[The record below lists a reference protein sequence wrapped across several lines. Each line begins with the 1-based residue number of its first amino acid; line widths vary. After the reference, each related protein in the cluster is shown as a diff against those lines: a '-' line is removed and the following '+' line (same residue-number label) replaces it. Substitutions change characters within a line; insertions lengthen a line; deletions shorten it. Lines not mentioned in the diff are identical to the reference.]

1 MSVCEYITRFLR
13 FASVVD
19 GRNRSQICDVLG
31 CTPATVTR
39 FLGHAKRNGMRISS
53 GATGYKVTD
62 YGPFDVQK
70 LRQLPWRTMGRKG

>member
-1 MSVCEYITRFLR
+1 MSVSDYITRFLR
-13 FASVVD
+13 FASIVD
-19 GRNRSQICDVLG
+19 GRSRSQICAALG

-39 FLGHAKRNGMRISS
+39 FLGHAKANGMHIVSS
-53 GATGYKVTD
+53 ASGYKVTD